1 VKTVRTEICKA
12 IKDNAIAFDRKLLA
26 IYLKNVLT
34 ADELAAI
41 TTGTYKAYLCEGI
54 LAAGISA
61 QKKET

>member
-1 VKTVRTEICKA
+1 MKTVKVEACKA
-12 IKDNAIAFDRKLLA
+12 IRNSTVSFERKLLA

-41 TTGTYKAYLCEGI
+41 TTGTYKAHLCEGT
-54 LAAGISA
+54 LAAGTSA